1 MSILNF
7 YDWHFLSEYEKLL
20 YLIIELF
27 NENSFMESIPA
38 LGMVLPGSEYDTT
51 QDNFE
56 YMVPRFSK
64 STRNDWN

>member
-1 MSILNF
+1 
-7 YDWHFLSEYEKLL
+7 
-20 YLIIELF
+20 
-27 NENSFMESIPA
+27 MESIPA

-64 STRNDWN
+64 STRND